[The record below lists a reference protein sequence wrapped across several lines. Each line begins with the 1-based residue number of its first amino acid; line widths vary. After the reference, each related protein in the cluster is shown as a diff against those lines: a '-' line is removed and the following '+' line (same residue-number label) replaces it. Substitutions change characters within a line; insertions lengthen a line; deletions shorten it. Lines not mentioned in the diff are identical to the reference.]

1 MKMFEKFGK
10 KGKKEKRKKNYKML
24 YIYIMTDRML
34 SIVDLTG
41 DEPVI
46 IYRPETAQE
55 TRRNTR
61 RPLGEITPVEISQ
74 AMNMDEPISR
84 NRRRRRRIVD
94 ETPENIENVPPQTG
108 RGMKSGNPWIQHVK
122 NFAKAKGIPYWQAL
136 KSPETKSSYQKLS
149 AGKGVKG
156 KGINISRA
164 FRNLGKKIAKPFEI
178 GGVNPFEAGYKFGY
192 STVGPALLGKK

>member
-1 MKMFEKFGK
+1 M
-10 KGKKEKRKKNYKML
+10 
-24 YIYIMTDRML
+24 ITT
-34 SIVDLTG
+34 VDLTG
-41 DEPVI
+41 DEPVVTQ
-46 IYRPETAQE
+46 RPVTAQE

-61 RPLGEITPVEISQ
+61 RPLGEISPVEISQ
-74 AMNMDEPISR
+74 AMNMGDTISR
-84 NRRRRRRIVD
+84 NRRRRITRNVD
-94 ETPENIENVPPQTG
+94 DTLEDKENVPPQTG

-122 NFAKAKGIPYWQAL
+122 DFAKEKGIPYWQAL

-156 KGINISRA
+156 KGINIGRA

-178 GGVNPFEAGYKFGY
+178 GGVNPFEAGYNFGY

>member
-1 MKMFEKFGK
+1 
-10 KGKKEKRKKNYKML
+10 
-24 YIYIMTDRML
+24 MTDRNVL
-34 SIVDLTG
+34 IVDLTG
-41 DEPVI
+41 EEPVVTE
-46 IYRPETAQE
+46 RPETDQK

-74 AMNMDEPISR
+74 AINMGETISR
-84 NRRRRRRIVD
+84 NRRRRRTRNVD
-94 ETPENIENVPPQTG
+94 ETPENKENVPPQTG

-122 NFAKAKGIPYWQAL
+122 EFAKSRGIPYWQAL

-156 KGINISRA
+156 KGINIGRA
-164 FRNLGKKIAKPFEI
+164 FRNVGKKIAKPFEI

-192 STVGPALLGKK
+192 STVGPALLGK